1 MIYTKKILITGA
13 GGFIGSRLFNSL
25 KKKNYKVF
33 GIDFD
38 FLKDNKDLIEVNL
51 VNEKQSK
58 NLINKINPSFVFH
71 LAAYAGPPRN
81 EENPKF
87 AREYNV
93 DLTLNLLNCL
103 KKIQQFFSHQLIKYL
118 RD

>member
-1 MIYTKKILITGA
+1 MITGA

-38 FLKDNKDLIEVNL
+38 FLKDNKDLIEVDL

-71 LAAYAGPPRN
+71 LAVMQDHLGM
-81 EENPKF
+81 
-87 AREYNV
+87 
-93 DLTLNLLNCL
+93 
-103 KKIQQFFSHQLIKYL
+103 KKIPSLQENIM
-118 RD
+118 